1 MSEQMPGLPGPRP
14 DATSVGYWTAAGRGE
29 LVVQRCSACG
39 VHRHPPTEVCYSCS
53 SLDWEWDP
61 HPGLGTVYS
70 YTWVERP
77 IVPAL
82 AALGAYN
89 TTVVELDATN
99 GVVRILSRVTDIERA
114 VLVVG
119 LPVEVH
125 FDPAGEGV
133 ALPVF
138 RPRRS

>member
-1 MSEQMPGLPGPRP
+1 MPGLPGPRP
-14 DATSVGYWTAAGRGE
+14 DATSSGYWTAAGRGE
-29 LVVQRCSACG
+29 LVVQCCSACG

-53 SLDWEWDP
+53 SLDWEWDQ

-89 TTVVELDATN
+89 TTVVELDATF
-99 GVVRILSRVTDIERA
+99 GVVRILSRVTDIERDD
-114 VLVVG
+114 LVVG

>member
-14 DATSVGYWTAAGRGE
+14 DATTDGYWSAAGRGE
-29 LVVQRCSACG
+29 LVVQRCAACG
-39 VHRHPPTEVCYSCS
+39 VDRHPPTEVCYVCS
-53 SLDWEWDP
+53 SLDWTWEP
-61 HPGLGTVYS
+61 HSGHGTVYS

-89 TTVVELDATN
+89 TTVVELDDTN
-99 GVVRILSRVTDIERA
+99 GVVRILSRVTDVERHD
-114 VLVVG
+114 LVVG

-125 FDPAGEGV
+125 FDPAGDGV
-133 ALPVF
+133 ALPIF
-138 RPRRS
+138 RPRV

>member
-14 DATSVGYWTAAGRGE
+14 DATSEGYWTAAGRDQ

-39 VHRHPPTEVCYSCS
+39 VQRHPPTEVCYSCS

-61 HPGLGTVYS
+61 HPGRGTVYS

-77 IVPAL
+77 IIPAL

-89 TTVVELDATN
+89 TTVVELDGTN
-99 GVVRILSRVTDIERA
+99 GVVRILSRVTDVARDG
-114 VLVVG
+114 LVIG

-125 FDPAGEGV
+125 FDPAGEGI

-138 RPRRS
+138 RPRGS

>member
-14 DATSVGYWTAAGRGE
+14 DATSAGYWTAAGRGE

-53 SLDWEWDP
+53 ALDWAWDP

-77 IVPAL
+77 IIPAL

-99 GVVRILSRVTDIERA
+99 GVVRILSRVTDIERDD
-114 VLVVG
+114 LVVG

-125 FDPAGEGV
+125 FDPAGEGI